1 MRILELE
8 IKNVR
13 GVRDKIHLT
22 PNGDNLVVF
31 GPNGSGKSAIVD
43 AVDFLFTGDMS
54 RLSGR
59 GTRGMTLKEH
69 GPHIDKKPEDAIVK
83 AKIQVREVE
92 DVINLERQMSD
103 PKNLIITPELDDP
116 RLIESLH
123 IAERGQHVLSRSEIL
138 KFIAAEA
145 GRRAEEIQAVLNI
158 ESIEKLRKTLGTLKR
173 EADRDV
179 RNSEGDFQRS
189 VSAIT
194 TNQGIEIFSEDEVL
208 KNVNEFRA
216 LLKGDPLDRLDPT
229 ILHRRLEPPSSELSE
244 VINLKAL
251 IRALE
256 SVNGAIMESGSKV
269 FEAETRLRREAERLH
284 EDEALRREL
293 TSKQLIDLGVSL
305 LGDSGSCPLCLKSWE
320 PAKLK
325 EFLEARLLKASEAE
339 KVEKTLLE
347 NANYIRREISLFLGN
362 LDIIQKQCTALK
374 QDTTL
379 KDVNTWIESLNEWS
393 QALANAVEKY
403 PQEKDISD
411 EIRRFFAPERWGQL
425 SQGLVEITNT
435 AEKLTPVQKA
445 WDSLT
450 ELKPILERY
459 FDDKKELENK
469 KLIAERATILS
480 KTYTNTK
487 DRVLEELYSQV
498 NDDFTRYY
506 KFLHDEDESS
516 FSSQLKP
523 KGAQLDFKVD
533 FYGRGTHHPRALH
546 SEGHQD
552 SMGLCLYLALN
563 RKISEDKVDLII
575 LDDVVMSIDNK
586 HRRNVCKLLTEHFKD
601 RQFLITTH
609 DKTWARQLRSNGV
622 VKSMNMVEFKGWNVD
637 TGPRLRWET
646 DVWSKIPERLSDN
659 DVSQAAHLLRE
670 HCEFVYAEV
679 CDFLRAPVTY
689 KPDAGND
696 LGDYLKGAK
705 SIYYKYL
712 KKAIKAANSWDRED
726 EIKSFEKIKR
736 DFDQI
741 VKETQMEHWTI
752 NSSVHYN
759 NWVNFSSQDFQPVAL
774 AFRELEEF
782 FKCSKCQ
789 GILAVTMR
797 EYTSSVVKCPCGYIA
812 WNLEEKR

>member
-411 EIRRFFAPERWGQL
+411 EIRRFFAPERWGTTQ
-425 SQGLVEITNT
+425 SRFGRNYKHGGETN
-435 AEKLTPVQKA
+435 P
-445 WDSLT
+445 
-450 ELKPILERY
+450 
-459 FDDKKELENK
+459 
-469 KLIAERATILS
+469 
-480 KTYTNTK
+480 
-487 DRVLEELYSQV
+487 
-498 NDDFTRYY
+498 
-506 KFLHDEDESS
+506 
-516 FSSQLKP
+516 
-523 KGAQLDFKVD
+523 
-533 FYGRGTHHPRALH
+533 
-546 SEGHQD
+546 
-552 SMGLCLYLALN
+552 
-563 RKISEDKVDLII
+563 
-575 LDDVVMSIDNK
+575 
-586 HRRNVCKLLTEHFKD
+586 
-601 RQFLITTH
+601 
-609 DKTWARQLRSNGV
+609 
-622 VKSMNMVEFKGWNVD
+622 
-637 TGPRLRWET
+637 
-646 DVWSKIPERLSDN
+646 
-659 DVSQAAHLLRE
+659 
-670 HCEFVYAEV
+670 
-679 CDFLRAPVTY
+679 
-689 KPDAGND
+689 
-696 LGDYLKGAK
+696 
-705 SIYYKYL
+705 
-712 KKAIKAANSWDRED
+712 
-726 EIKSFEKIKR
+726 
-736 DFDQI
+736 
-741 VKETQMEHWTI
+741 
-752 NSSVHYN
+752 
-759 NWVNFSSQDFQPVAL
+759 
-774 AFRELEEF
+774 
-782 FKCSKCQ
+782 CSK
-789 GILAVTMR
+789 GV
-797 EYTSSVVKCPCGYIA
+797 G
-812 WNLEEKR
+812 